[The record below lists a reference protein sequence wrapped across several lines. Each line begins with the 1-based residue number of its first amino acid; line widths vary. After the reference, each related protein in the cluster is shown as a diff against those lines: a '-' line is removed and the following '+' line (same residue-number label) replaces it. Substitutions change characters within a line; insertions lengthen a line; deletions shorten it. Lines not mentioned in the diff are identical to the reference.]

1 MECRNRSW
9 CAVIRACALIAACL
23 LSTAGCK
30 LPKFPL
36 IALLPAE
43 EAVSKLR
50 TIDGI
55 DLAKESTSVPEQL
68 SDAAND
74 SKDSP
79 KSDAEELPTPDTTNR
94 APTGRLS
101 TNDSQADELP
111 VPPAERVI
119 LSLADAR
126 TSALDANLELRVEQ
140 VNPAIARQIVS
151 QEAGRFEATFNSS
164 YVRNRVDPPPG
175 VLAGGPPDTTFDI
188 FSNSITQPLIAGG
201 AVTALHDFTKTD
213 IHGSNA
219 FNSVDTDLGV
229 EYRQPLLRGFGYKI
243 NTASI
248 QIARAQT
255 GIADAR
261 SKLTAIRVL
270 ADVER
275 AYWQLYAAHKFHE
288 IALQQL
294 DLARRQYTGVK
305 RLFDAGVFTNVDA
318 LVAESG
324 VLVREDA
331 AIQTETAVRVAQR
344 ELKRIMQ
351 RLDAPVGGPTE
362 IVLATEPNPLG
373 LEFDREN
380 LALRGIENRM
390 EMLELQLRLLAD
402 SIDQQV
408 QRNSILPRLDLTAE
422 IDALGLESS
431 YRKSMDVLLENDF
444 GDRLVGI
451 ALEVPL
457 SGNVSARSVC
467 AKCSCG

>member
-1 MECRNRSW
+1 M
-9 CAVIRACALIAACL
+9 
-23 LSTAGCK
+23 
-30 LPKFPL
+30 
-36 IALLPAE
+36 
-43 EAVSKLR
+43 
-50 TIDGI
+50 
-55 DLAKESTSVPEQL
+55 PEQL

-74 SKDSP
+74 SKDSA
-79 KSDAEELPTPDTTNR
+79 KSDTEELPTPDTTSR
-94 APTGRLS
+94 APTGGIS
-101 TNDSQADELP
+101 TDDSQADELP

-126 TSALDANLELRVEQ
+126 ASALEANLELRVEQ

-229 EYRQPLLRGFGYKI
+229 EYRQPLLRDFGYKV

-344 ELKRIMQ
+344 ELKRIIRALTHLSEARPKSCWQ
-351 RLDAPVGGPTE
+351 RSPIHWGWSSTAKTSRCAALKTAWRCSSFSCGCWPTQSTSKSSE
-362 IVLATEPNPLG
+362 ILSCRDWTSLPKSTRWVWSRATAS
-373 LEFDREN
+373 R
-380 LALRGIENRM
+380 
-390 EMLELQLRLLAD
+390 
-402 SIDQQV
+402 S
-408 QRNSILPRLDLTAE
+408 
-422 IDALGLESS
+422 
-431 YRKSMDVLLENDF
+431 DVLLENDF
-444 GDRLVGI
+444 GDRLVGF
-451 ALEVPL
+451 AL
-457 SGNVSARSVC
+457 GSAIVRQRS
-467 AKCSCG
+467 AGHGSRSAAADDTDTH